1 MAVPTVQEYSTLLW
15 KVPANTAAYD
25 ELEVAGT
32 SGCTVKIYDS
42 SDTLL
47 STVPLSNPPGSV
59 NGTTGQITL
68 TPSGPD
74 TSAAA
79 TGTAAYGEVH
89 DAGGTWWTRMPCEAG
104 SSPVSGKIVLTSLS
118 IVATAT
124 VTLSSITIGP

>member
-1 MAVPTVQEYSTLLW
+1 MAVPADQEWSTAL
-15 KVPANTAAYD
+15 KIANNTATYN
-25 ELEVAGT
+25 LLVGAGT
-32 SGCTVKIYDS
+32 SGCTIKIYDS

-47 STVPLSNPPGSV
+47 STVPLDDPPGSV
-59 NGTTGQITL
+59 NGTTGELTL

-89 DAGGTWWTRMPCEAG
+89 DAGATWITRMPCEAG
-104 SSPVSGKIVLTSLS
+104 SSPVAKRIVLSSLS

-124 VTLSSITIGP
+124 VTLTSVTIGP